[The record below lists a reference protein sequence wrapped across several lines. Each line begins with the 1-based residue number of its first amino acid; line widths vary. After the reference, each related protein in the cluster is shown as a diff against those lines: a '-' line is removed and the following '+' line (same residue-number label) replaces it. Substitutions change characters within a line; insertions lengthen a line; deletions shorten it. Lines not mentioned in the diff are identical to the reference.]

1 MGHPV
6 KTSMGIALA
15 LSLSL
20 CACAPTATGQST
32 GAYIDDMSV
41 TTRVKAAIL
50 TDPDLK
56 VAEINVETR
65 ENTVKLSGFVSSE
78 AMAVHATT
86 VAAKVAGVKSVQNDL
101 IELTHLGS
109 SNASHGRSGSSY

>member
-20 CACAPTATGQST
+20 LACAPTGTGQST
-32 GAYIDDMSV
+32 GAYIDDMSI

-50 TDPDLK
+50 NDPDLK

-65 ENTVKLSGFVSSE
+65 ENAVKLSGFVNSE
-78 AMAVHATT
+78 AMVIHATT
-86 VAAKVAGVKSVQNDL
+86 VAARVAGVKSVRNDL
-101 IELTHLGS
+101 IELTQLGS
-109 SNASHGRSGSSY
+109 SDASQGRSGSSY